1 MYENGRALSE
11 HSTQTS
17 FLCGRS
23 PEENEG
29 DNCLSIVKFVNET
42 DMEEESTKM
51 ETEKLKVVRNELGM
65 KTQDAFNMIKA
76 L

>member
-1 MYENGRALSE
+1 VWKG
-11 HSTQTS
+11 
-17 FLCGRS
+17 

-29 DNCLSIVKFVNET
+29 DNYLSIVKFVNET

-51 ETEKLKVVRNELGM
+51 EIEKLKVVRNELGM